1 MAELVDNGDEPLPRL
16 CHPGRTG
23 LDGRVDGGDGDGVLV
38 PQLFSIGA
46 IFPLLHLTQFD
57 AHTRQKVH
65 SGHLRNLLI
74 PDTIVFRVG
83 HAGHPV
89 WYLNSVSEPGTI
101 IRKNRHNV
109 TPRIIL
115 EAFTRRK
122 SRSGFG
128 NQKGSGI
135 LAVLI
140 SDAHPRDQ
148 SENITE
154 QDQIGSATVEYLD
167 EVLLRDFLERRSTTF
182 SGLLQKWVDP
192 KGQNN
197 SMIHAIRTPKTC
209 KVTCL
214 TNNKSMSD
222 RKSTMYERAVT
233 FDGADSFTRRDPVSS
248 AIQSHIA
255 HLCSSMAKHVQSVTN
270 SGCEIQGCTS
280 YFKVRHDGKVTY
292 MWSSSL
298 RVKDHDDVDMPLTS
312 RAFSPVMGVPHA
324 IDTHFDIT
332 RQRNY
337 VCPVSNKVCANG
349 VCANSAAATYIYYTY
364 LHVYIRIQLYHPC
377 RVSHANLSTG
387 VDVVA
392 DQVCAWNDAKTFIT
406 YKMIIQ
412 EWNARFRADG
422 EAQAKHSPSTAGI
435 PPSSAGTAV
444 SVRAKPPPMQHKAAG
459 RAKHRQHAT
468 GSTGSSGE
476 DSEDDEADADATA
489 LVTAEQRLAHARA
502 RYARSKST
510 QAKPPLTS
518 DTCVPELIR
527 KLEHISDVDLYR
539 RLLHDPVF
547 LYKQVTVR
555 CLPAQRQRFDSR
567 PANANANSKHPPAT
581 AGASRACQL
590 TKFECTVIRCAC
602 AQRWQ
607 APSPNSPQTLPVL
620 PMDTASVTFS
630 MTGRCV
636 RKPAT

>member
-1 MAELVDNGDEPLPRL
+1 
-16 CHPGRTG
+16 
-23 LDGRVDGGDGDGVLV
+23 
-38 PQLFSIGA
+38 
-46 IFPLLHLTQFD
+46 
-57 AHTRQKVH
+57 
-65 SGHLRNLLI
+65 
-74 PDTIVFRVG
+74 
-83 HAGHPV
+83 
-89 WYLNSVSEPGTI
+89 
-101 IRKNRHNV
+101 
-109 TPRIIL
+109 
-115 EAFTRRK
+115 
-122 SRSGFG
+122 
-128 NQKGSGI
+128 
-135 LAVLI
+135 
-140 SDAHPRDQ
+140 
-148 SENITE
+148 
-154 QDQIGSATVEYLD
+154 
-167 EVLLRDFLERRSTTF
+167 
-182 SGLLQKWVDP
+182 
-192 KGQNN
+192 
-197 SMIHAIRTPKTC
+197 MIHAIWTPKTC

-255 HLCSSMAKHVQSVTN
+255 HLCSSIAKHVQSVTN

-337 VCPVSNKVCANG
+337 VCPVSNK
-349 VCANSAAATYIYYTY
+349 
-364 LHVYIRIQLYHPC
+364 
-377 RVSHANLSTG
+377 
-387 VDVVA
+387 
-392 DQVCAWNDAKTFIT
+392 VCAWNDAKTFIT

-476 DSEDDEADADATA
+476 DSEDDDTDADDTA

-555 CLPAQRQRFDSR
+555 CLPAQRQRSESR
-567 PANANANSKHPPAT
+567 PANANSKHPPAT

-602 AQRWQ
+602 
-607 APSPNSPQTLPVL
+607 
-620 PMDTASVTFS
+620 
-630 MTGRCV
+630 
-636 RKPAT
+636 